1 MGVKAISKIVK
12 KDNEI
17 KKMCFSNHQLTK
29 IIFNCFTKKE
39 IRKNNIG
46 QSDNYSNNKI
56 NIRDHDKNND
66 ETKNYRIFEK
76 KKKEEEEESIKGI
89 ISNGNANTINNKIED
104 EDDNTKNKE
113 NLKID
118 IANKIF
124 KMLYCV
130 EVECEKNYLFKKNWV
145 YSFAFK
151 SLPPLIQNKIKDSEK
166 EEYIHF
172 DTLLSTIVKILK
184 EDKQVYAMFTHDELN
199 VIIWRDLCKILEENR
214 KLNEGK
220 K

>member
-1 MGVKAISKIVK
+1 M
-12 KDNEI
+12 
-17 KKMCFSNHQLTK
+17 FY
-29 IIFNCFTKKE
+29 KKE

-56 NIRDHDKNND
+56 IILDHDKNND

-76 KKKEEEEESIKGI
+76 KEEESIKGI

-124 KMLYCV
+124 KC
-130 EVECEKNYLFKKNWV
+130 
-145 YSFAFK
+145 
-151 SLPPLIQNKIKDSEK
+151 
-166 EEYIHF
+166 YIV
-172 DTLLSTIVKILK
+172 SK
-184 EDKQVYAMFTHDELN
+184 LN
-199 VIIWRDLCKILEENR
+199 VK
-214 KLNEGK
+214 KLSF
-220 K
+220 